1 MRTHIPVELKHP
13 DCQLNTEPFFQC
25 CCTCIYLMPV
35 HHHCCTE
42 PKPTPEEKKAS
53 GCEGRCDCG
62 VQKKE
67 IGGKELNWAC
77 ASPEFGRVYDNWKEH
92 SCGCELHTTKE
103 KKAGWDAQ
111 SESDRKELAEFRK
124 SKK

>member
-25 CCTCIYLMPV
+25 CCTCIYRLPV

-42 PKPTPEEKKAS
+42 PKPKMDERKF
-53 GCEGRCDCG
+53 GGCDCT
-62 VQKKE
+62 VQKRTNDD
-67 IGGKELNWAC
+67 KELNWAC
-77 ASPEFGRVYDNWKEH
+77 VAPGFDRVYDNWGEH

-103 KKAGWDAQ
+103 QNDEWEAQ
-111 SESDRKELAEFRK
+111 KEQDRKELEAFRAEKR
-124 SKK
+124 